1 MVETMKTVMIM
12 KKRIFTVL
20 AAALV
25 LVGCHNFDTDFPDYK
40 YTTGYFPYQ
49 FPVRTIVLGND
60 QTPNDNDNAGKFVIS
75 AAMGGV
81 YKNTKDRDISFKVD
95 ESLCNGVTFAN
106 GDPVK
111 ALPSSYYTLSN
122 TSVITIPKGAYN
134 GGITVQLSDAFFNDP
149 DAIKNTYVVPLVM
162 TGTSDLDS
170 LLVGARNKVVSNPD
184 RRFESQ
190 WAIAP
195 KDFTMFGV
203 KFITELHGHWFHYGS
218 ATVTASGKSETVEY
232 KEADDFNS
240 DVTGNEVVMLTTTGR
255 HTSEMTQALKGTLM
269 DLDATLVFTQNGEN
283 VTISAPEDA
292 EYTVTGSGTY
302 KLDTASPYNRWSNK
316 DRYVLTYSFTL
327 TDASGNTY
335 KANDT
340 LVARDRAVKL
350 ETYTPVAL

>member
-1 MVETMKTVMIM
+1 M

-81 YKNTKDRDISFKVD
+81 YKNNKDRVISFKVD
-95 ESLCNGVTFAN
+95 ESLADGLTFAN
-106 GDPVK
+106 GDPIK
-111 ALPSSYYTLSN
+111 ALPASYYTLSN
-122 TSVITIPKGAYN
+122 TSQITIPKGEYN
-134 GGITVQLSDAFFNDP
+134 GGVTVQLNDAFFNDP
-149 DAIKNTYVVPLVM
+149 DAIKNTYIVPLIM

-170 LLVGARNKVVSNPD
+170 LLLGQRYATIPNPD
-184 RRFESQ
+184 LRLVDE
-190 WAIAP
+190 WLIPP
-195 KDFTMFGV
+195 KNFTMFGV

-218 ATVTASGKSETVEY
+218 ATVTAAGKTETVEY
-232 KEADDFNS
+232 KEKDDFNS

-255 HTSEMTQALKGTLM
+255 HTSTMTQALKGTLM
-269 DLDATLVFTQNGEN
+269 DLEATLVFTQNGES
-283 VTISAPEDA
+283 VTISAPADA
-292 EYTVTGSGTY
+292 DYTVTGSGTY

-340 LVARDRAVKL
+340 LVARDRDVKL
-350 ETYTPVAL
+350 ETYVPKAL

>member
-1 MVETMKTVMIM
+1 MIM

-20 AAALV
+20 ACALALV
-25 LVGCHNFDTDFPDYK
+25 SCHNFDKDFPDYD
-40 YTTGYFPYQ
+40 YTTGFFPYQ
-49 FPVRTIVLGND
+49 FPVRTLVLGD
-60 QTPNDNDNAGKFVIS
+60 YIFPNDNDNAGKFVIS

-81 YKNTKDRDISFKVD
+81 YKNNKNRNITFKVD
-95 ESLCNGVTFAN
+95 ESLCDGVAFAN

-111 ALPSSYYTLSN
+111 PLPVSYYTLSN
-122 TSVITIPKGAYN
+122 SSQITIPKGAYN
-134 GGITVQLSDAFFNDP
+134 GGVTVQLSDAFFNDP

-170 LLVGARNKVVSNPD
+170 LLVGFSDEVNPD
-184 RRFESQ
+184 RRFSDQ
-190 WAIAP
+190 WTIAP

-218 ATVTASGKSETVEY
+218 ATVTAAGKTETVEY
-232 KEADDFNS
+232 KEKDDFNS

-255 HTSEMTQALKGTLM
+255 HTSTMTQALKGKLM
-269 DLDATLVFTQNGEN
+269 DMDATLVFTHNGES

-292 EYTVTGSGTY
+292 DYTVTGSGTY

-340 LVARDRAVKL
+340 LVARDRAVVL
-350 ETYTPVAL
+350 ETYSPIAL